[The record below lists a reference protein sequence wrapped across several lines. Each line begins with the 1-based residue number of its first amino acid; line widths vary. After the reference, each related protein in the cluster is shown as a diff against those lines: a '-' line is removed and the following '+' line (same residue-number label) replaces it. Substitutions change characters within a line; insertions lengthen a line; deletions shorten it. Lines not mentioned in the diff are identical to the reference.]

1 MMFCTNL
8 GSIGYDLKINN
19 TDMKSTK
26 TLKWVDL
33 LLSEKAGKIIPK
45 SEMDE
50 KKFDQLTGG
59 LIKELIFNP

>member
-8 GSIGYDLKINN
+8 GSIGYDLKINK
-19 TDMKSTK
+19 TVMKSTK

-50 KKFDQLTGG
+50 KKLNQLTGG

>member
-1 MMFCTNL
+1 
-8 GSIGYDLKINN
+8 
-19 TDMKSTK
+19 MKSTK

-50 KKFDQLTGG
+50 KRFDQLTGG